1 MKDFHDSPLAR
12 AYRCRDCGRE
22 VGFRSR
28 PRTLTE
34 RYILPL
40 LLVQP
45 VRCAECFQAGLSVD
59 LHSCGASAY
68 RPSNTLARS
77 TGALL
82 KKGRDLV
89 TMKHIPMAATK
100 RR

>member
-1 MKDFHDSPLAR
+1 MKDFHDFPFAR

-34 RYILPL
+34 RYIFPL

-45 VRCAECFQAGLSVD
+45 VRGAECFMRDYRSIFTPVGERLPIEQ
-59 LHSCGASAY
+59 HSGEIH
-68 RPSNTLARS
+68 RR
-77 TGALL
+77 
-82 KKGRDLV
+82 
-89 TMKHIPMAATK
+89 AA
-100 RR
+100 